1 MYVRHFDGSHVV
13 ADVYPF
19 AEPDSDP
26 RFLAASP
33 HYAVMPEGDIL
44 YNGKVVTVEG
54 EINEAVRRILAIVEA
69 ERIAGGQI
77 DRNTITVLA
86 KLLGKEANQP

>member
-1 MYVRHFDGSHVV
+1 MYIKHLDGVHVA

-44 YNGKVVTVEG
+44 YNGNVVTVEG
-54 EINEAVRRILAIVEA
+54 EINEAVRRILAVIEA
-69 ERIAGGQI
+69 EKIAGKAV
-77 DRNTITVLA
+77 DRSIVATLA
-86 KLLGKEANQP
+86 ALLGREAL

>member
-1 MYVRHFDGSHVV
+1 MYVRQFDGNHIV

-26 RFLAASP
+26 RFLAASA

-54 EINEAVRRILAIVEA
+54 EINEAVRRILAVIEA
-69 ERIAGGQI
+69 EKIAGKTV
-77 DRNTITVLA
+77 DRQTIATLA
-86 KLLGKEANQP
+86 TLLEREIL